1 SQTGGS
7 TGIRDLSVIESA
19 LYKAFQTFDGK
30 DLYEGE
36 LKKIV
41 AIAYALISNHGFVDG
56 NKRIGVS
63 VMLLLLK
70 LNGYHIEYSQ
80 EKLVKLGLKTAE
92 GIYTEENI
100 EQWIIKHQV

>member
-1 SQTGGS
+1 
-7 TGIRDLSVIESA
+7 
-19 LYKAFQTFDGK
+19 
-30 DLYEGE
+30 
-36 LKKIV
+36 
-41 AIAYALISNHGFVDG
+41 
-56 NKRIGVS
+56 
-63 VMLLLLK
+63 MLLLLK